1 MSQCTLALGLPV
13 KYQDPGLMGLVPPLP
28 ELPDELVIDE
38 GFPEKMRL
46 GPVRANMYREGVDG
60 ATLVN
65 YAVST
70 YREWVQQTE
79 YLVLGKYDPLLGFI
93 GFKAVKA
100 AKRGNDV
107 YNRRIRERF
116 NEVMRLPNVN
126 FFNYKDR
133 SSKHTTR
140 ALFTTLTYDPGKLSI
155 GEAWEA
161 VGEHYNR
168 FISGIRAKYGPVSV
182 LRVWEAQKN
191 GHPHIHM
198 IMVFE
203 SAEFNAFH
211 YNGAWRVAEKHDIE
225 GSWEHGF
232 SDVEALASLRGG
244 LAYIAKYLGK
254 VHGLSGGA
262 SSDEV
267 EDSGLSSLV
276 SRGSL
281 YTLGLMWIFRKRAF
295 SVSGSWC
302 DLIRA
307 MHNSNSDVSY
317 WELVQVDLGGG
328 APAEAIQRW
337 ILLGFWSGEL
347 YTGARMRWS
356 VGLTLSE
363 LREIQGSSCW
373 SENPHM
379 VPGSG
384 RVPMV
389 AGGLHGRR

>member
-1 MSQCTLALGLPV
+1 MSQRTLALGLPV
-13 KYQDPGLMGLVPPLP
+13 KYHDPELMGLVPPLP
-28 ELPDELVIDE
+28 DLPEDLVIDE
-38 GFPEKMRL
+38 GFPDKMRL

-79 YLVLGKYDPLLGFI
+79 YLIMGRYDPLLGFDK
-93 GFKAVKA
+93 FKAVKA

-116 NEVMRLPNVN
+116 SEVMRLPNVN

-133 SSKHTTR
+133 SGRHQTR
-140 ALFTTLTYDPGKLSI
+140 AIFTTLTYDPKDLSI
-155 GEAWEA
+155 GEAWDS
-161 VGEHYNR
+161 VGVHYNL
-168 FISGIRAKYGPVSV
+168 FMANIRRQYGPVSV

-191 GHPHIHM
+191 GYPHIHA
-198 IMVFE
+198 IMLFE
-203 SAEFNAFH
+203 DHDFNAFH

-225 GSWEHGF
+225 DHWGHGF
-232 SDVEALASLRGG
+232 SDVEALASLKGG

-254 VHGLSGGA
+254 VHGLGGGYDGIDA
-262 SSDEV
+262 GAINEA
-267 EDSGLSSLV
+267 EDPTLSSLV
-276 SRGSL
+276 SRGSV
-281 YTLGLMWIFRKRAF
+281 YTLSLMWLFRRRAF
-295 SVSGSWC
+295 SVSGAWC

-307 MHNSNSDVSY
+307 MHNSNSPGV
-317 WELVQVDLGGG
+317 EAVLVQVDLAGG
-328 APAEAIQRW
+328 AAAEAVQRW

-347 YTGARMRWS
+347 YTGAKMRWS

-379 VPGSG
+379 V
-384 RVPMV
+384 
-389 AGGLHGRR
+389 GGVHG